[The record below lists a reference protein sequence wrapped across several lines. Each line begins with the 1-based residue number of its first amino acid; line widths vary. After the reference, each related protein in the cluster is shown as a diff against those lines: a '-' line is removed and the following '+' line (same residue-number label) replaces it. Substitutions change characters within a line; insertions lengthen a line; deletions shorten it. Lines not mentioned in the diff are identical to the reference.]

1 MKTIERIDKKAPVL
15 PRKKRVA
22 AYARVSMESER
33 MQHSLSAQVSY
44 YSALIQKNPEW
55 EYAGVYADYG
65 ISGTGM
71 KGRDEFKRMLADCE
85 AGAIDIILTKSIQ
98 RFARNTVDLLNTIRH
113 LKELGIEVRFEKEN
127 IHSLSGDGELM
138 LTILAS
144 FAQEESRSISENC
157 KWGIRKRY
165 ERGETGGCK
174 IYGYRTKDG
183 NLVIHEEEAAVVR
196 RIFQM
201 FLDGDSC
208 YSIAQ
213 KLNAEGVPSYH
224 RKRFNGEVI
233 GVMIRQEK
241 YTGCTLAQ
249 KFYAENHITHKL
261 TKNKGELP
269 IAQIARDLTAAE
281 QEIKDELEG
290 KTVEAAENQAKEDA
304 VKSFQVVSGDMFS
317 RVHEPVIRITTK
329 GITFNKSCV
338 SKLPGAE
345 NVELLFNPVERM
357 MVIRPCRPDHPN
369 AIPWDAKYK
378 SAAPLCKVL
387 YDSMGWET
395 DYAFRVPCQAI
406 KNPNAAVLGDTVLVF
421 DLDNYVGRAMSKKD
435 EVIIARKEAAA
446 NTEEQEDAKSYY
458 YPPDEDEP
466 QEIRDMEEKFQ
477 QAVEVNK
484 KLFGT
489 PAFQHNSGVRGLSA
503 ESSDE
508 EWDMMVEARPL
519 DITHTVDAGTVDDL
533 LLEIMDD
540 PPVLP
545 QSQEA
550 YPGEPIVIETT
561 GEEE

>member
-1 MKTIERIDKKAPVL
+1 MICYKCGQDVGDAKRCPNCGEDLAIFWRVRRISNSYYNLGLQQAGVRNLSGAVESLRNSLKFNKYNIAARNLLGLVYHEMGET
-15 PRKKRVA
+15 VA
-22 AYARVSMESER
+22 ALSEWVIS
-33 MQHSLSAQVSY
+33 QSY
-44 YSALIQKNPEW
+44 QPTDNLANGYLDEIQKNRGQLDTINQTIKKYNQALHYCQQDSRDLAIIQLKKVLSMNPKLIKGHQLLALLYLQDGKLELAKKSLRN
-55 EYAGVYADYG
+55 AG
-65 ISGTGM
+65 
-71 KGRDEFKRMLADCE
+71 R
-85 AGAIDIILTKSIQ
+85 ID
-98 RFARNTVDLLNTIRH
+98 ANNTTTLRY
-113 LKELGIEVRFEKEN
+113 LKEVNTQLKEKSPSKKPKDDDLISYQSGNETIIMPKRFKESSLGA
-127 IHSLSGDGELM
+127 SLAY
-138 LTILAS
+138 IV
-144 FAQEESRSISENC
+144 
-157 KWGIRKRY
+157 
-165 ERGETGGCK
+165 TG
-174 IYGYRTKDG
+174 
-183 NLVIHEEEAAVVR
+183 LVVGAAVTA
-196 RIFQM
+196 
-201 FLDGDSC
+201 FLV
-208 YSIAQ
+208 
-213 KLNAEGVPSYH
+213 VPNV
-224 RKRFNGEVI
+224 K
-233 GVMIRQEK
+233 
-241 YTGCTLAQ
+241 
-249 KFYAENHITHKL
+249 
-261 TKNKGELP
+261 
-269 IAQIARDLTAAE
+269 
-281 QEIKDELEG
+281 
-290 KTVEAAENQAKEDA
+290 NQAKEDA
-304 VKSFQVVSGDMFS
+304 VRSFQVVSGDMFS

-338 SKLPGAE
+338 SKLPDAE

-357 MVIRPCRPDHPN
+357 MVIRPCRPDHPH

-378 SAAPLCKVL
+378 SAAPLCKVF

-395 DYAFRVPCQAI
+395 DYAFRVPCQAM

-435 EVIIARKEAAA
+435 EVIIARKEAEA
-446 NTEEQEDAKSYY
+446 NTEEREDAKSYY

-550 YPGEPIVIETT
+550 YPGEPIVVEPT

>member
-1 MKTIERIDKKAPVL
+1 MQRINNETILDTVYDLADAAGLRIDEFMRRVEETFGSKEASLDGLPEEVAQELIAARESKKQLARDRREKERESANSAEIRSFREIFPDVSADDI
-15 PRKKRVA
+15 PEEVWDDVA
-22 AYARVSMESER
+22 NGATLSHAYALYAARQSR
-33 MQHSLSAQVSY
+33 LDDYA
-44 YSALIQKNPEW
+44 
-55 EYAGVYADYG
+55 AGVN
-65 ISGTGM
+65 
-71 KGRDEFKRMLADCE
+71 R
-85 AGAIDIILTKSIQ
+85 
-98 RFARNTVDLLNTIRH
+98 RN
-113 LKELGIEVRFEKEN
+113 
-127 IHSLSGDGELM
+127 
-138 LTILAS
+138 
-144 FAQEESRSISENC
+144 
-157 KWGIRKRY
+157 
-165 ERGETGGCK
+165 GETS
-174 IYGYRTKDG
+174 
-183 NLVIHEEEAAVVR
+183 AAV
-196 RIFQM
+196 
-201 FLDGDSC
+201 GD
-208 YSIAQ
+208 
-213 KLNAEGVPSYH
+213 P
-224 RKRFNGEVI
+224 
-233 GVMIRQEK
+233 
-241 YTGCTLAQ
+241 
-249 KFYAENHITHKL
+249 
-261 TKNKGELP
+261 
-269 IAQIARDLTAAE
+269 AAE

-338 SKLPGAE
+338 SKLPDAE

-446 NTEEQEDAKSYY
+446 NTEEREDAKSYY

-489 PAFQHNSGVRGLSA
+489 PAFQHDSGVRGLSA
-503 ESSDE
+503 KSSDE

-550 YPGEPIVIETT
+550 YPVEPIVVEPM